1 MEEAERSVL
10 KPLERGEIP
19 EGLAQS
25 LKRELQS
32 ANYAASFFQKASSVQ
47 LNPRGCSTNTGGVR
61 VLKGSNPAGCNE
73 DLRRPTDVTDRKS
86 VV

>member
-1 MEEAERSVL
+1 LEEAERSVL

-32 ANYAASFFQKASSVQ
+32 ANYAASFFQMASGAYDT
-47 LNPRGCSTNTGGVR
+47 R
-61 VLKGSNPAGCNE
+61 KGKRE
-73 DLRRPTDVTDRKS
+73 QT
-86 VV
+86 